1 MGLEPCP
8 AHTGLG
14 FDSQHCKQ
22 EYGTLSLLRREIQEV
37 SGESL
42 FLPVSVLIDSMTFA
56 GLSFLIC
63 NVKDLNCIRTWL
75 LFQNSKH
82 SVFEEIITDYE
93 RCKKGATS
101 EVVFMMMTT
110 FGREVVSSVV
120 V

>member
-22 EYGTLSLLRREIQEV
+22 EYGTLSLLRREIHEV
-37 SGESL
+37 SGESP

-101 EVVFMMMTT
+101 EVVFMMMTI
-110 FGREVVSSVV
+110 FSGRR
-120 V
+120 